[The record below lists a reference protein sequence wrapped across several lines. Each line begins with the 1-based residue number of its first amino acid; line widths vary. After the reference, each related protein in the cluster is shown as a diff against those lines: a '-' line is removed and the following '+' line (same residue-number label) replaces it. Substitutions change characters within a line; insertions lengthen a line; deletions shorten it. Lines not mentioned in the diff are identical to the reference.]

1 MANDAKDWDKREV
14 VYTKAKIFDLI
25 KSREL
30 LQFSINKINQDITKL
45 LKKLEDLKSPGPNVL
60 DPTPAESAVT
70 KKYIDYNTD

>member
-1 MANDAKDWDKREV
+1 MDNSDNDLEETAKDWDKKEI

-45 LKKLEDLKSPGPNVL
+45 LKKLEDTEKPVAKPDKEG
-60 DPTPAESAVT
+60 E
-70 KKYIDYNTD
+70 